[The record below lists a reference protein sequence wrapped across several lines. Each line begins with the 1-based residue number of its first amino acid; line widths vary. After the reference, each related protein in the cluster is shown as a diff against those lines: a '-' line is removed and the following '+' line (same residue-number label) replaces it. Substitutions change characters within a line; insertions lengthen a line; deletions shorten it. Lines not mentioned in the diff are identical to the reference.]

1 MIRKLRCYMLLLML
15 PAFSAFAQ
23 NGSISGNV
31 KMSDNTPVTQASIIV
46 KGTTIGTTTDEK
58 GSYLIKSIKA
68 GSYVIV
74 ASGVGVEKREQSVTV
89 TAGSVATIDFVLSES
104 SALLQEVNVSAF
116 KTKNTTIVAKM
127 PLADLENPQV
137 YNSVPAELIKEQGI
151 VNYDDAFRN
160 VPGISRTWESTGRE
174 GDGGAYFALRGF
186 DAQPSLTNGV
196 PGLTNGNLDIANVE
210 EIQVIKGPS
219 ATLFGGTTYSY
230 GGLINTITKKPIFD
244 NFSGELAYNIGS
256 FNLHRVSVDVN
267 TPLSKTEKIAF
278 RLNTAYHTEESFQD
292 AGFKKSFFIA
302 PSLAWEVN
310 DRLSFTVMAEILSEK
325 RAVAPV
331 FFHTDRANPLP
342 FTSIESLNLNP
353 KLSFTDDDLTTK
365 NPRLNFQA
373 QAVYKISDQWQ
384 SQTILSGGSTK
395 SEGIYS
401 YIYDDENP
409 SDEYFDLSFHVADY
423 NMKTIDIQQNFNGDF
438 KIGGLRNRLLI
449 GLDYYHR
456 NAVDKGSGYGVGR
469 RVTPQGEIGGDVI
482 VDEDGNFVRE
492 EAPIPL
498 TRSAVDALVGPTGEV
513 LSDIVNSTASVYV
526 SDVISF
532 MPQFSAMVSLR
543 ADHFDSNGDR
553 SNPDDDNTQF
563 SISPKLGLQYQPVL
577 NKVSVF
583 ANYMNAFVNVEP
595 RAVYD
600 EETLEPTGEVRSYKP
615 EHANQFEFGVKTN
628 LSERFSATASYYT
641 IKVSDRVV
649 DSPAGNGLQTGAI
662 RSKGF
667 EIDLNA
673 RLVQGLE
680 LIAGFSHNSNKV
692 VEPNPENSTDFYNE
706 VGRASGG
713 QGPSDQV
720 NLWATYR
727 FSSGIL
733 KNLGV
738 GIGGN
743 YASKY
748 RVVDNSVTGTFDLPS
763 YTLLNGSVFYNA
775 TKYRV
780 NVSVNN
786 ITDEQYY
793 IGYWSVNPQK
803 QRNFTATV
811 AYKF

>member
-1 MIRKLRCYMLLLML
+1 MARKLLCYTLLLML
-15 PAFSAFAQ
+15 PAFALAQ

-31 KMSDNTPVTQASIIV
+31 KMSDNSPATQASITV
-46 KGTTIGTTTDEK
+46 KGTTIGTTADEK
-58 GSYLIKSIKA
+58 GNYLIKSIKA
-68 GSYVIV
+68 GNYVIV
-74 ASGVGVEKREQSVTV
+74 ASGVGLEKKEQSVTV
-89 TAGSVATIDFVLSES
+89 TAGGNAVVDFLLAES

-116 KTKNTTIVAKM
+116 KAKNNTIVAKM

-137 YNSVPAELIKEQGI
+137 YSSVPAELMKEQGI

-160 VPGISRTWESTGRE
+160 VPGISRTWGSTGRE

-186 DAQPSLTNGV
+186 ETQPTLTNGL

-230 GGLINTITKKPIFD
+230 GGMINTITKKPVFD
-244 NFSGELAYNIGS
+244 SFSGEVAYNIGS
-256 FNLHRVSVDVN
+256 FDLHRVSIDIN

-278 RLNTAYHTEESFQD
+278 RLNAAYHTEESFQD

-310 DRLSFTVMAEILSEK
+310 DKLSFTVMAEILSEK

-331 FFHTDRANPLP
+331 FFNTDRVNPLP
-342 FTSIESLNLNP
+342 FNSIESLNLNP
-353 KLSFTDDDLTTK
+353 KLSFTDNDLTIK

-384 SQTILSGGSTK
+384 SQTVLSGGSAK
-395 SEGIYS
+395 SDGIYS
-401 YIYDDENP
+401 YIYDDENAN
-409 SDEYFDLSFHVADY
+409 DEYFDLSFHVADY
-423 NMKTIDIQQNFNGDF
+423 DMKTVDIQQNFNGDF
-438 KIGGLRNRLLI
+438 RIGGLRNRLLV
-449 GLDYYHR
+449 GFDYYRR
-456 NAVDKGSGYGVGR
+456 NATDQGSGYGVGR
-469 RVTPQGEIGGDVI
+469 RVTPQGDKIGGDLI
-482 VDEDGNFVRE
+482 FDEDGNFVGE

-513 LSDIVNSTASVYV
+513 LTDIENSTASMYV
-526 SDVISF
+526 SDVINF
-532 MPQFSAMVSLR
+532 TPKFSAMVSLR
-543 ADHFDSNGDR
+543 ADHFDSNGDK
-553 SNPDDDNTQF
+553 SNPDDDYSQF
-563 SISPKLGLQYQPVL
+563 SVSPKLGLQYQPVL

-600 EETLEPTGEVRSYKP
+600 EETFEPTGEVRSYKP
-615 EHANQFEFGVKTN
+615 EHANQFEFGVKTY
-628 LSERFSATASYYT
+628 LSEKFSATVSYYN

-649 DSPAGNGLQTGAI
+649 DTPAGTGLQTGAV

-667 EIDLNA
+667 EIDLSA
-673 RLVQGLE
+673 QPAHGLE

-692 VEPNPENSTDFYNE
+692 VDPNPENPTDFYNE

-727 FSSGIL
+727 FSSSIL
-733 KNLGV
+733 KNFGV
-738 GIGGN
+738 GVGGN
-743 YASKY
+743 YASEY

-763 YTLLNGSVFYNA
+763 YMLLNGTVFYNA
-775 TKYRV
+775 KKYRV
-780 NVSVNN
+780 NFSVNN

-803 QRNFTATV
+803 QRNFTAAV